1 MDEEIEIINTNTRIE
16 KLKNFLLEKRKQ
28 LITSLILIIL
38 ILMTFFGYQEFKSS
52 SKEKLANKFNSIVT
66 NFETGKKENIN
77 NNLIEIINTKDKTY
91 SPLAFFFLLDKDLI
105 TSGDEINSYFDLL
118 INEVS
123 LDKEIKNLTIFKKG
137 LFNSDFVQENEL
149 LNILNPVIKSE
160 SIWKPQALYLMAEFY
175 LAKNQKQKSKDFFD
189 QIMNIENVSPKI
201 KLEVQRRLRSEFGE

>member
-1 MDEEIEIINTNTRIE
+1 MDEEIEIINTNTRVE
-16 KLKNFLLEKRKQ
+16 KLKNFLISKRKQ
-28 LITSLILIIL
+28 LIILLILIIL
-38 ILMTFFGYQEFKSS
+38 ILITFFGYQEFKSS

-66 NFETGKKENIN
+66 NFETGKKDNIN
-77 NNLIEIINTKDKTY
+77 NNLIEILNTKDKTY

-105 TSGDEINSYFDLL
+105 TSRDEINSYFDLL

-123 LDKEIKNLTIFKKG
+123 LDKEIKYLTIYKKG

-160 SIWKPQALYLMAEFY
+160 SIWKPQAMYLMAEFY

-201 KLEVQRRLRSEFGE
+201 KLEVKKRLRSEFGE

>member
-1 MDEEIEIINTNTRIE
+1 MDEEIEIINTNTRVE
-16 KLKNFLLEKRKQ
+16 KLKNLLISKRKQ

-38 ILMTFFGYQEFKSS
+38 ILITFFGYQEFKSS

-66 NFETGKKENIN
+66 NFETDKKENIN

-105 TSGDEINSYFDLL
+105 TSSDEINLYFDLL

-123 LDKEIKNLTIFKKG
+123 LDKEIKNLTIYKKG
-137 LFNSDFVQENEL
+137 LFNSDFVDENQL
-149 LNILNPVIKSE
+149 LDILNPVIKSE
-160 SIWKPQALYLMAEFY
+160 SIWKPQAMYLMAEFY
-175 LAKNQKQKSKDFFD
+175 LAKNQKQKSKDFFE
-189 QIMNIENVSPKI
+189 QVTNIENVSPKI

>member
-16 KLKNFLLEKRKQ
+16 KFKNFLIAKKKQ
-28 LITSLILIIL
+28 LITSLILIIFIL
-38 ILMTFFGYQEFKSS
+38 ITFFGYQEFKSS
-52 SKEKLANKFNSIVT
+52 SKEKLANKFNSIII

-77 NNLIEIINTKDKTY
+77 INLIEIINTKDKTY

-105 TSGDEINSYFDLL
+105 NSSDEINSYFDLL

-123 LDKEIKNLTIFKKG
+123 LDKEIKNLTIYKKG
-137 LFNSDFVQENEL
+137 LFNSEFVQENEL

>member
-1 MDEEIEIINTNTRIE
+1 MDEEIEIINTNTRVE
-16 KLKNFLLEKRKQ
+16 KLKNFLISKKKQ
-28 LITSLILIIL
+28 LITSLILIVLIL
-38 ILMTFFGYQEFKSS
+38 ITFFGYQEFKSS
-52 SKEKLANKFNSIVT
+52 SKEKLADKFNSIIT

-77 NNLIEIINTKDKTY
+77 INLIEIINTKDKTY

-105 TSGDEINSYFDLL
+105 TSSDEINSYFDLL

-123 LDKEIKNLTIFKKG
+123 LDKEIKNLTIYKKG
-137 LFNSDFVQENEL
+137 LFNSDLVEENEL

-175 LAKNQKQKSKDFFD
+175 LANNQKQKSKDFFD
-189 QIMNIENVSPKI
+189 QIMSIENVSPKI

>member
-16 KLKNFLLEKRKQ
+16 KLKNFLIAKRKQ
-28 LITSLILIIL
+28 LIFSFILIIL
-38 ILMTFFGYQEFKSS
+38 ILITFFGYQEFKSS

-105 TSGDEINSYFDLL
+105 TSSDEINSYFDLL

-123 LDKEIKNLTIFKKG
+123 LDKEIKNLTIYKKG

-189 QIMNIENVSPKI
+189 QVMNIENVSPKI

>member
-1 MDEEIEIINTNTRIE
+1 MDEEIEIINANTRVE
-16 KLKNFLLEKRKQ
+16 KLKNFLISKRKQ
-28 LITSLILIIL
+28 LITLLILIIL
-38 ILMTFFGYQEFKSS
+38 ILITFFGYQEFKSS

-66 NFETGKKENIN
+66 NFETDKKENIN

-91 SPLAFFFLLDKDLI
+91 SPLAFFFLLDNDLI
-105 TSGDEINSYFDLL
+105 TSSDEINSYFDLL

-123 LDKEIKNLTIFKKG
+123 LDKEIKNLTIYKKG

-160 SIWKPQALYLMAEFY
+160 SIWKPQAMYLMAEFY

-189 QIMNIENVSPKI
+189 QVMNIENVSPKI
-201 KLEVQRRLRSEFGE
+201 KLEVQKRLRSEFGE